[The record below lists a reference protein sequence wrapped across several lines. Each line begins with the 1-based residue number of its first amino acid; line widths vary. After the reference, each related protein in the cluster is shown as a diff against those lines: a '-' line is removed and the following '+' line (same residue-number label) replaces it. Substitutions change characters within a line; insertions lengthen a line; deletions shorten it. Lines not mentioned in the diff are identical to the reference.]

1 MVSRHGGEY
10 CSRFHHFP
18 AQRGVEERHRAPGYK
33 LEISEAFLLLIS
45 TMGLIHAFFKA
56 YYEMLERAGFIEHV
70 LIVVLFGISLSVVAA
85 LLFAAVVVLIFGFCS
100 WWADAGD
107 AAAAAEE
114 PAAPEVP
121 VVGEGPAAVEE
132 HAMVEEQVAAPVEE
146 VADLPAGGEQAARAV
161 CRRRAARN
169 SALSEPGSSS
179 GDVRELERE

>member
-1 MVSRHGGEY
+1 MGFTSD
-10 CSRFHHFP
+10 FF
-18 AQRGVEERHRAPGYK
+18 RAYVDMM
-33 LEISEAFLLLIS
+33 ED
-45 TMGLIHAFFKA
+45 
-56 YYEMLERAGFIEHV
+56 AGFIEGF
-70 LIVVLFGISLSVVAA
+70 IIFVLFGISLSVVAA

-114 PAAPEVP
+114 PAAMEVP

-161 CRRRAARN
+161 CRRRAARD

-179 GDVRELERE
+179 GGVMELERE